1 MTKYSLYMIRHAWI
15 ASAESVL
22 IRGGSP
28 EKRIPIGCYSW
39 LLRNTESGEL
49 LLVDTGPADMDVLN
63 STVTAGGAWQK
74 IVSLREFLAQKGI
87 SADDISSVILT
98 HCHYDHS
105 SNAGLFRNAELVM
118 NSRETAF
125 LNSKDN
131 HQYGV
136 LGGLRELTEA
146 KRSAGKLLEAGEDCM
161 YKGLRLI
168 RAGGHTPGSTMV
180 QAETPHGRVLLTGDA
195 IFLQESVRTAQPIGM
210 AASPDEAEKAAEFC
224 GRFEGTVLTG
234 HDMSQEK
241 LFDKEGCLCLI

>member
-74 IVSLREFLAQKGI
+74 TGSLTEFLSQKGI
-87 SADDISSVILT
+87 AAEDISSVILT

-105 SNAGLFRNAELVM
+105 SGAGLFKNAELVM
-118 NSRETAF
+118 NGKEASFISSA
-125 LNSKDN
+125 DN

-136 LGGLRELTEA
+136 LGGLRSLAEE
-146 KRSAGKLLEAGEDCM
+146 KRREGKLLETGEDCM

-180 QAETPHGRVLLTGDA
+180 QAETPQGPVLLTGDA
-195 IFLQESVRTAQPIGM
+195 IFLRDSVRTGRPIGM
-210 AASPDEAEKAAEFC
+210 AASPGEAEKAAFFC
-224 GRFEGTVLTG
+224 GSFEGTVLTG
-234 HDMSQEK
+234 HDMSQEE